1 MLENKNVLMN
11 LNGVDFYIND
21 ENNKHFQ
28 SLPKHQQEAIKQIMI
43 LEMLKSTYD

>member
-1 MLENKNVLMN
+1 MLENNNVLMN

-21 ENNKHFQ
+21 ENYKHFQ
-28 SLPKHQQEAIKQIMI
+28 SLTKHQQEFIKQRMI

>member
-1 MLENKNVLMN
+1 MLENNNVLMN

-28 SLPKHQQEAIKQIMI
+28 FLPKHQQEAEKQLMI
-43 LEMLKSTYD
+43 LEMLKNLYD